1 VALTVTVSTG
11 AVAIDSPAAN
21 AATTEHGTTAAA
33 RTGSPVPAATTGILE
48 TTTPAGATLGGVVS
62 AAGRASA
69 STATGSTADA
79 TSTSSSGTKTK
90 DAKSGDASGRK
101 LSRAARQRL
110 KASKA
115 VAVAKSK
122 IGAPYRYGG
131 TGPHAFD
138 CSGFVQYAW
147 RKAGVRIPRVTTA
160 QYRLIKT
167 KVSWN
172 DLRPGDLL
180 FFNGKGHVGMYV
192 GKGRMIHSPSSGKR
206 VRIDRLSA
214 WRRSAFSGAVRP
226 GL

>member
-1 VALTVTVSTG
+1 MTVSTG

-21 AATTEHGTTAAA
+21 AAVTEYGTAAAA
-33 RTGSPVPAATTGILE
+33 RTGSPVPAAATGILE
-48 TTTPAGATLGGVVS
+48 TTTSVGATLGGIVS
-62 AAGRASA
+62 AAQQATRAADAASA
-69 STATGSTADA
+69 SSAGAKSA
-79 TSTSSSGTKTK
+79 SGTKTK
-90 DAKSGDASGRK
+90 DAKSSDASGRK

-131 TGPHAFD
+131 TGPYAFD

-160 QYRLIKT
+160 QYRLIKR

-172 DLRPGDLL
+172 ELRPGDLL
-180 FFNGKGHVGMYV
+180 FFHGKGHVGMYV